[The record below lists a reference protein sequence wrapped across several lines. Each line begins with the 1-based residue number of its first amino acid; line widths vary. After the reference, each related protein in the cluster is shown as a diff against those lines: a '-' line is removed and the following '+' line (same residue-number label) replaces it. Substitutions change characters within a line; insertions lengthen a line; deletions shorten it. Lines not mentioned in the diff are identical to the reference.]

1 MIISQKDGTLVENGQ
16 ICIAQ
21 YKLRD
26 RTDEQAKLFP
36 DLLKEIDE
44 RRKKLNAPTRDQKSN
59 KYKAELDQMCREL
72 GLCPKEYQAE
82 FTERILRP
90 FSDRFW
96 DEGCAAPAVTGY
108 KANIKLKPGAQVP
121 FRQPY
126 HLSKFDQTRLSY
138 LYEEA
143 VAEGKVEEFALG
155 EDPPAICTPVFI
167 VDKKGSVIG
176 RRVGDFTLFNKVTED
191 YYYPAPEADQILMRA
206 CGQQFHTTM
215 DCVWGFSQLDVD
227 EETSA
232 CLLYTSDAA
241 DE

>member
-1 MIISQKDGTLVENGQ
+1 M
-16 ICIAQ
+16 
-21 YKLRD
+21 
-26 RTDEQAKLFP
+26 
-36 DLLKEIDE
+36 
-44 RRKKLNAPTRDQKSN
+44 
-59 KYKAELDQMCREL
+59 
-72 GLCPKEYQAE
+72 
-82 FTERILRP
+82 
-90 FSDRFW
+90 
-96 DEGCAAPAVTGY
+96 
-108 KANIKLKPGAQVP
+108 P

-143 VAEGKVEEFALG
+143 VAEGKVEEIALG

-232 CLLYTSDAA
+232 ILSTITPFGVYKTKKLPEGVKQGPSLFQHFQATALGHEVKDDGHPLCDIFVDDTHVG
-241 DE
+241 DETKEKHFKSLE